1 MNTQLARSLRLPLL
15 ALVAMTAAVPAFA
28 APTVVTDTGE
38 ITDGVDR
45 FRSLL
50 GNLNAPGPG
59 EQPSG
64 RREINWDAVPDALT
78 NTDAF
83 PANFFNTPPPAPA
96 GRQRGL
102 VMSTPGAGLR
112 VSDGDFNDIDP
123 SYGAQFNAFSA
134 SRTFMTV
141 GTNTLDVFFQ
151 VSGEGTPA
159 SVKGFGVVFSDVDR
173 FGSGR
178 IEVFQGAISL
188 GVFEAP
194 ARSDGNGLSFVGVAF
209 SGSEWI
215 TRVRIT
221 SGGAGL
227 AAGRAD
233 ISDNGPA
240 DLVVMDDFIYGEPHV
255 DTDGDGALDA
265 EDTCLPS
272 DTRVKVNVNRAA
284 GGFTS
289 IENRLVPAQHGCTIQ
304 DLVNEVFD
312 ESADWNEYRRGITVL
327 AKNLRKAKLISK
339 YQEKERVRQAR
350 SQG

>member
-1 MNTQLARSLRLPLL
+1 MTDPLRRSLRWSLL
-15 ALVAMTAAVPAFA
+15 AAVALVGAAPAFA
-28 APTVVTDTGE
+28 APTVITDTGQ
-38 ITDGVDR
+38 ITDGIDR
-45 FRSLL
+45 FRTLL

-134 SRTFMTV
+134 ARTFMTA

-159 SVKGFGVVFSDVDR
+159 SVQGFGVVFSDVDR
-173 FGSGR
+173 PGAAR
-178 IEVFQGAISL
+178 IEVFHGASSL

-194 ARSDGNGLSFVGVAF
+194 VRSDADGLSFVGVAL
-209 SGSEWI
+209 SGGEWI

-221 SGGAGL
+221 AGEAAL
-227 AAGRAD
+227 AAGRLD
-233 ISDNGPA
+233 ISDNGPS
-240 DLVVMDDFIYGEPHV
+240 DLVVMDDFVYGEPHP
-255 DTDGDGALDA
+255 DTDGDGALDNQ
-265 EDTCLPS
+265 DTCLPS
-272 DTRVKVNVNRAA
+272 DTRVKVDVNRAVA
-284 GGFTS
+284 GFTS
-289 IENRLVPAQHGCTIQ
+289 IDNRLIPSEYGCTIQ
-304 DLVNEVFD
+304 DLVNRNFQEAKNGND
-312 ESADWNEYRRGITVL
+312 YRRPIAQLGR
-327 AKNLRKAKLISK
+327 ALRRAKLITK
-339 YQEKERVRQAR
+339 GQYQEMIRQAR
-350 SQG
+350 TA